1 MIRPRQYA
9 RLLGLAG
16 ALCAL
21 VLPSTTRAQVAVTPT
36 VTSSGGL
43 FTYDYTITNNT
54 RLDLVLVTIPTVSAP
69 GAVRNLTA
77 PAGFLA
83 SFDPDLGLVDFI
95 EGTQA
100 FTAGRTF
107 SGFRFDSPIGPAA
120 SQFTALNVQG
130 NELRGATLAPVPEP
144 GSLAL
149 GLTLAPGLI
158 LVSLRR
164 RKLLR
169 KGEGKKT

>member
-1 MIRPRQYA
+1 MIRSRQCA
-9 RLLGLAG
+9 KLLGLAG

-21 VLPSTTRAQVAVTPT
+21 VLPGAARAQVTVSPT

-43 FTYDYTITNNT
+43 FTYNYAVTNNT
-54 RLDLVLVTIPTVSAP
+54 RLDLVLVTIPTISGP
-69 GAVRNLTA
+69 GSVLNLTA

-83 SFDPDLGLVDFI
+83 SFDPGLGLVDFI
-95 EGTQA
+95 EDTQA

-107 SGFRFDSPIGPAA
+107 SGFRFDSPFGPVA

-130 NELRGATLAPVPEP
+130 GATRGPTLAPVPEP
-144 GSLAL
+144 GTLAL

-164 RKLLR
+164 RKRLV
-169 KGEGKKT
+169 EGGLEK